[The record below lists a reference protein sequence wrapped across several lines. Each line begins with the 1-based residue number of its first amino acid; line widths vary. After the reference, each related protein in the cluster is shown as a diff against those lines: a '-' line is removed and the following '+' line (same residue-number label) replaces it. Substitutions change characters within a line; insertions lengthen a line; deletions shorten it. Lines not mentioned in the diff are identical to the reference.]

1 MNFNLRGE
9 AMRRSEKTAEYI
21 FNENSVTS
29 QLLAVIGTGEKAAV
43 TSKQIKQS
51 FGLTERELRKIV
63 ERCRRNGIYVLSSE
77 NGYFYPSCI
86 DEVIAFVKRENG
98 RIRNQCITLAPLKR
112 YLKQLDSG

>member
-1 MNFNLRGE
+1 
-9 AMRRSEKTAEYI
+9 MRRSEKTAEYI
-21 FNENSVTS
+21 FNENSVTA

-63 ERCRRNGIYVLSSE
+63 ERCRRNGVYILSSD
-77 NGYFYPSCI
+77 NGYFFPSSKEELQRFI
-86 DEVIAFVKRENG
+86 RRENS
-98 RIRNQCITLAPLKR
+98 RVKNQCITLLPMKR

>member
-1 MNFNLRGE
+1 MRKCE
-9 AMRRSEKTAEYI
+9 AKARHIFDENGLTAQILAI
-21 FNENSVTS
+21 F
-29 QLLAVIGTGEKAAV
+29 GTGEENAT

-98 RIRNQCITLAPLKR
+98 RIRSQCITLLPLKR
-112 YLKQLDSG
+112 YLKKLDNGNMP

>member
-1 MNFNLRGE
+1 
-9 AMRRSEKTAEYI
+9 MRKCEGKARHI
-21 FNENSVTS
+21 FNENSLTA

-98 RIRNQCITLAPLKR
+98 RIRNQCITLAPLKK
-112 YLKQLDSG
+112 YLKRLDNSG